1 MKVSE
6 GKLQYDIPNLVKDKP
21 VDNAFDVIGELPGI
35 QKDGDKVSIIGTPST
50 SILINGRKSSMT
62 AEQLAGLLKSTSSS
76 KVKQIDVMYSTPPR
90 FGVKGAS
97 INVVIENDK
106 SLKDV
111 LKVIS
116 FLHPVRRTFRISGRI
131 TRLISLIRPLMIMD
145 ARKRK

>member
-1 MKVSE
+1 
-6 GKLQYDIPNLVKDKP
+6 
-21 VDNAFDVIGELPGI
+21 
-35 QKDGDKVSIIGTPST
+35 
-50 SILINGRKSSMT
+50 
-62 AEQLAGLLKSTSSS
+62 
-76 KVKQIDVMYSTPPR
+76 MYSTPPR

-111 LKVIS
+111 LKGEIS
-116 FLHPVRRTFRISGRI
+116 LTGKQGYFFSPSGQATFRISGRI